1 MAVRALE
8 LLESS
13 VGHVPAIAL
22 EPSAWQDTRW
32 LGQQSGYT
40 TSRDLLA
47 GVWVS
52 PEARRTVSRLYAA
65 ACADLAQATVGGLA
79 PHSADWERWFTAL
92 RTTAR
97 QLSPSQAGA
106 HIVRRALHHGQ
117 RLEGSSAPWG
127 HQLRRGFAALLA
139 ASLPEPV
146 PALIG
151 EDLVVFRRRDD
162 AWLTQDTAR
171 NGAVQPPADV
181 TIQEVEV
188 GPPDPE
194 RFHPNEPARWPTSSL
209 RPHPLNPRGALT
221 AADVAEL
228 CASIVP
234 HAAQGGIFQP
244 LLVTPDGTVI
254 AGHRRL
260 AAARQAG
267 LQDVPVVVCTLSP
280 IDQLTTQLTENL
292 QRADLTAVQEA
303 RAYSHLLEAGAT
315 QASIARA
322 VGVPAS
328 RVRERLALLDL
339 DQRVQDMVH
348 RGYLPLRVALQLVPL
363 RDQAHQRRLARHSVR
378 RRLTVAQVRNLIE
391 TTLHLPPRQ
400 DGPRPADDE
409 RDDEE
414 RTGLSLTRQAAL
426 DALRSDADRS
436 ISYGQLAN
444 LAATECCACGL
455 SSAPAI
461 CTECPNLHLLHAVL
475 RQQPRC
481 A

>member
-1 MAVRALE
+1 M
-8 LLESS
+8 
-13 VGHVPAIAL
+13 
-22 EPSAWQDTRW
+22 
-32 LGQQSGYT
+32 
-40 TSRDLLA
+40 
-47 GVWVS
+47 S

-106 HIVRRALHHGQ
+106 HVVRRALHHGQ

-151 EDLVVFRRRDD
+151 EDPAVFRMHDD
-162 AWLTQDTAR
+162 AWLAQNAVGD
-171 NGAVQPPADV
+171 GAAQAQADLS
-181 TIQEVEV
+181 IHDLEV

-194 RFHPNEPARWPTSSL
+194 RCRANGPARWPTSRL
-209 RPHPLNPRGALT
+209 RPHPLNPRGELN

-228 CASIVP
+228 CASIVA
-234 HAAQGGIFQP
+234 HAAQGGILQP
-244 LLVTPDGTVI
+244 LLVTPDGTVV

-260 AAARQAG
+260 AAAQQAG
-267 LQDVPVVVCTLSP
+267 LRDVPVIVCTLGP
-280 IDQLTTQLTENL
+280 IDQLTAQLTENL
-292 QRADLTAVQEA
+292 QRADLTPVQEA
-303 RAYSHLLEAGAT
+303 RAYCNLLDAGAT

-339 DQRVQDMVH
+339 DQDVQDMVH
-348 RGYLPLRVALQLVPL
+348 RGELPMRVALQLVPL
-363 RDQAHQRRLARHSVR
+363 RDHAQQRRLARYAVR

-391 TTLHLPPRQ
+391 TALQLPPAQ
-400 DGPRPADDE
+400 NAPRPAGDE

-414 RTGLSLTRQAAL
+414 PPGPSVTRQAAL
-426 DALRSDADRS
+426 DALRADPDRP
-436 ISYGQLAN
+436 ITFGQLAV
-444 LAATECCACGL
+444 LAAAECCACGL
-455 SSAPAI
+455 GGAPAI
-461 CTECPNLHLLHAVL
+461 CEECPNLHLLRAVL
-475 RQQPRC
+475 RKQPRC
-481 A
+481 V